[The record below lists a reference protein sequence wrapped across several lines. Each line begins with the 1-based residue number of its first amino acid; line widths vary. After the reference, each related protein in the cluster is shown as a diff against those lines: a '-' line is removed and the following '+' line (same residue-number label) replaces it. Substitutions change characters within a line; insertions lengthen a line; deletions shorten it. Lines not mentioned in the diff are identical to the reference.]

1 TTPATANTVPSD
13 KLPAAAAPAGT
24 QPAPVYRPIG
34 FSQASTDLQN
44 LLTSPV
50 EDENGRG
57 RSGLNMATYRAS
69 QAAQASDDLGHV
81 AGAAVGGLVSGL
93 IAPRSDEL
101 AIKRPYQ
108 IQQAEMSAQ
117 AAAAADKEQRA
128 AALNE
133 AEIDLK

>member
-1 TTPATANTVPSD
+1 
-13 KLPAAAAPAGT
+13 
-24 QPAPVYRPIG
+24 
-34 FSQASTDLQN
+34 
-44 LLTSPV
+44 
-50 EDENGRG
+50 
-57 RSGLNMATYRAS
+57 SGLNMATYRAS

-108 IQQAEMSAQ
+108 IQQAGMRAQ
-117 AAAAADKEQRA
+117 AAAAANKEQRE

-133 AEIDLK
+133 AEIDRKKATAHYYTYRPEAERQKTDAQALTRTQSALRSELKQRLQNPRPFDLSDPYDSDLQ